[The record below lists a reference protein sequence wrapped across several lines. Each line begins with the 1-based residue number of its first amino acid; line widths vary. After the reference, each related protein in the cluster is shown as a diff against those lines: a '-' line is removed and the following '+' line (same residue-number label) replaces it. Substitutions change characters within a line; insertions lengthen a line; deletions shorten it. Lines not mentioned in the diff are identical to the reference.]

1 MYIKTSQIIAN
12 HENAIGNINKD
23 EVFYLMS
30 KGINKENA
38 EKLIIQ
44 GYLLSVIDNEELKT
58 KIREYLNS
66 RRWNIYASWWFS

>member
-23 EVFYLMS
+23 EVIYLMS

>member
-1 MYIKTSQIIAN
+1 MC
-12 HENAIGNINKD
+12 
-23 EVFYLMS
+23 

-44 GYLLSVIDNEELKT
+44 GFLLSVIDNEELKT

-66 RRWNIYASWWFS
+66 RR

>member
-1 MYIKTSQIIAN
+1 MITPILNIILIALFTTLSIALIP
-12 HENAIGNINKD
+12 HPYNKD

-66 RRWNIYASWWFS
+66 RR

>member
-1 MYIKTSQIIAN
+1 
-12 HENAIGNINKD
+12 
-23 EVFYLMS
+23 MS

-44 GYLLSVIDNEELKT
+44 GYLLSVIDNEELKI

-66 RRWNIYASWWFS
+66 RR